1 MSHSKHAN
9 PPDTVRIGASRFE
22 QSPYYDYY
30 VNPETILGVAAGRFY
45 PSYNGEDRDE
55 TYWTLRRKA
64 VLFKAKNQ
72 SGWRD
77 KILHPPSTF

>member
-45 PSYNGEDRDE
+45 PSYNGERLVAPPGERDR
-55 TYWTLRRKA
+55 LRQIRQA
-64 VLFKAKNQ
+64 
-72 SGWRD
+72 R
-77 KILHPPSTF
+77 